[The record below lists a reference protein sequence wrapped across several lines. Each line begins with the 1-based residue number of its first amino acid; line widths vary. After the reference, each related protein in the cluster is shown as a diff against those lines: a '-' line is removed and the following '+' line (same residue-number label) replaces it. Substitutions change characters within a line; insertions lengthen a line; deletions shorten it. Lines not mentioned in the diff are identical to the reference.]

1 MLCETFI
8 SAEVEGK
15 PQFSLRSLHHCC
27 YHSYELGLNLEPLF
41 KNYKT
46 LIKCCKLSFYL
57 YSPLTLVVFPLQNTL
72 PADLPIKD
80 WVIRFNQFH
89 MPDRCGRGI
98 HLLTCLQA
106 TRFRQLVSFSQVFSL
121 LFCALH
127 HHWYL
132 HPILVCLNLRHDM
145 FSLESM
151 HLNIDFDTWML
162 QLLQV
167 VIFI

>member
-8 SAEVEGK
+8 PVDVECK
-15 PQFSLRSLHHCC
+15 PQFSLRSLHHDC

-46 LIKCCKLSFYL
+46 LIKCCKEFL
-57 YSPLTLVVFPLQNTL
+57 PLQPSHTCCFPSSEHAPCWL
-72 PADLPIKD
+72 TD

-145 FSLESM
+145 FAHESM
-151 HLNIDFDTWML
+151 DLNIDFDTWML